1 MSLGFSRMLWTS
13 SMVALRRTYS
23 SWSTSLRFAPSSMR
37 WMTYS
42 STLSCRPDRLLV
54 PKSLSQKD
62 RFFSATFALNLLTLS
77 ALPKI
82 LPEDHELRQR
92 AFAPRALGGYRCLYS
107 PSCREHAFLEAYP
120 FCGVL
125 RRSVEQTFR
134 SPELRARVA
143 VIEATSTE
151 KERSDMSPQS
161 RLVAGILL
169 ILVPTVEIGGVS
181 ILSLLISD
189 PQYTQNHL
197 RQDLWRAGHA
207 HAGVWLV
214 LALVALRYVDEAN
227 LSEGMRWVVRLSLPA
242 AAVLMPLGFFLS
254 VLPPEVT
261 EPNGIIYLTYV
272 AGVVLAVGLLV
283 LGAGLIRGRPTERE
297 LA

>member
-1 MSLGFSRMLWTS
+1 
-13 SMVALRRTYS
+13 
-23 SWSTSLRFAPSSMR
+23 
-37 WMTYS
+37 
-42 STLSCRPDRLLV
+42 
-54 PKSLSQKD
+54 
-62 RFFSATFALNLLTLS
+62 
-77 ALPKI
+77 
-82 LPEDHELRQR
+82 
-92 AFAPRALGGYRCLYS
+92 
-107 PSCREHAFLEAYP
+107 
-120 FCGVL
+120 
-125 RRSVEQTFR
+125 
-134 SPELRARVA
+134 
-143 VIEATSTE
+143 
-151 KERSDMSPQS
+151 MSPQS

-181 ILSLLISD
+181 ILSLLIAD
-189 PQYTQNHL
+189 PSYGQNDL

-254 VLPPEVT
+254 VLPPEAT
-261 EPNGIIYLTYV
+261 EPNGLIYLTYV

-283 LGAGLIRGRPTERE
+283 LGVGLIRGRPTERE